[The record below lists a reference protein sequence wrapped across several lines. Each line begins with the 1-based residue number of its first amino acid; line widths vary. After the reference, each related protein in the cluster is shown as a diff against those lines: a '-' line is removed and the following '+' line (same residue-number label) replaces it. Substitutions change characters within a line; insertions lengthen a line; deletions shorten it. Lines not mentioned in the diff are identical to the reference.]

1 MALNIRNR
9 RIEEP
14 AEAPARLTGETRTEA
29 ATGALHDR
37 LERVRRQRGGRSLAC
52 ELDDIAR
59 HCASL
64 PVLDNR
70 EPEAILGYDDDGLP
84 A

>member
-9 RIEEP
+9 RAEEL
-14 AEAPARLTGETRTEA
+14 AEALARLTGETKTQAVTR
-29 ATGALHDR
+29 ALQDR
-37 LERVRRQRGGRSLAC
+37 LERVRRQRSGRSLAG

-64 PVLDNR
+64 PVLDDR
-70 EPEAILGYDDDGLP
+70 EADDILGYDERGLP
-84 A
+84 V